1 MQHTTYNV
9 TYFHREP
16 TSRRHRDHVHEG
28 MRELWGGHHS
38 NHGDMGA
45 VLPQV
50 GEGCSGV
57 QDTMYNH
64 ELARERERE
73 GEGKRKYMW

>member
-1 MQHTTYNV
+1 MVIWAQ
-9 TYFHREP
+9 
-16 TSRRHRDHVHEG
+16 SHV
-28 MRELWGGHHS
+28 
-38 NHGDMGA
+38 

-64 ELARERERE
+64 ELARERE
-73 GEGKRKYMW
+73 GEGKRKYM